1 MPALTVHPQ
10 VLSLLAGLI
19 EDRAGLHYGLDDREL
34 LAEKVV
40 PRALDRGFA
49 SLLDYYYYLRYD
61 PAGEAELERLV
72 EGLCVHESYFF
83 REPQSLRV
91 AVEEVIAPAIRA
103 GRRPRVWC
111 AAAAQGEEP
120 LTLAM
125 LLDERGWLGHV
136 DLEASDVSERAL
148 ERARAGVFGPRALRA
163 LPAGVLGR
171 WLEPQGQGAVAR
183 RDLVEAVRWRRVN
196 LVDEASVR
204 AMGPVDLILC
214 RNVIIYFA
222 DETVRRLVR
231 SLSEALAPGG
241 WLVVGA
247 SESLL
252 RFGTSLACEERG
264 GAFLYRAV
272 R

>member
-10 VLSLLAGLI
+10 VLSLLAGLV

-40 PRALDRGFA
+40 PRALDRGFG
-49 SLLDYYYYLRYD
+49 SLLDYYYFLRYD

-72 EGLCVHESYFF
+72 EALCVHESYFF
-83 REPQSLRV
+83 REAQPLRV
-91 AVEEVIAPAIRA
+91 ALEEVVAPAIRA

-125 LLDERGWLGHV
+125 MLDERGWLGQV
-136 DLEASDVSERAL
+136 ELEASDVSARAL
-148 ERARAGVFGPRALRA
+148 ERARTGVFGPRALRA

-196 LVDEASVR
+196 LVDPEAVR
-204 AMGPVDLILC
+204 AMGPVDLLLC

-222 DETVRRLVR
+222 DESVRRLAR
-231 SLSEALAPGG
+231 SLGEALAPGG
-241 WLVVGA
+241 WLLVGA

-252 RFGTSLACEERG
+252 RFGTSLTCEERG
-264 GAFLYRAV
+264 GVFLYRAV